1 LNPLDRNS
9 MPKPPTVQNQ
19 AKRLDRL
26 MAWIISLGGML
37 IIASVLGILFF
48 IAREAFPLLRSARC
62 QNLATLQHPTH
73 GPLFLEDSADT
84 AWTLDT
90 ESGMKGLD
98 LPSGTPLSTTVDGP
112 SLPWK
117 LHSKTSESGAFLA
130 LGAGDEI
137 GYGHLKWEKPQ
148 GSEPDPA
155 HWLPRLVWD
164 YQFPAGASL
173 KSLLHAR
180 TTESTGLES
189 GARLRLLALDSTGQ
203 LVWTEQLA
211 ESKSPAN
218 WKPVPLPRNAT
229 PVASLWTPGGAQVFV
244 GTKEGALLLLDC
256 PGENDP
262 NLIASVDFGE
272 GISSLGFV
280 LGQNT
285 LLVGGEKGSRSAFQ
299 VLRRADRT
307 EIQRFHQFEPLPGP
321 VLGFS
326 SSLRDK
332 RFLSWSAGA
341 VVVDH
346 LTTEKRLFH
355 QSGTGFQHATL
366 SPRGD
371 FILASNTQGRLEFWH
386 LDAPHPEIS
395 LRTLLGK
402 THYESYDKPEWVWQ
416 STGGTDDFEPKMS
429 LVPLLFGTLKGTF
442 FAMLFALPLAVLGAI
457 YTSQFASPRLR
468 NTIKP
473 MVEIMAALPSVVLGF
488 LAGLVMAPLFE
499 RAAIQVFLLPFM
511 TVLVAILLFPFWLK
525 LPRRFHGTWSRGW
538 EVLWLVPVLLLG
550 VAAAMALAP
559 AFERAF
565 LGGDFRAW
573 LLQGH
578 GITYDQRNS
587 IVVGFAMGFAV
598 IPIIFTISEDAL
610 SSVPRSLTSASLAC
624 GASPWQTAWRV
635 VLPTASPGIFSS
647 VMVGFGRAIGETMI
661 VLMATG
667 NTPVMDW
674 SPFNGMRTLAA
685 NIAVET
691 PEAPQHGSLYR
702 VLFLTALLLFLLT
715 FVLNTIA
722 ELVRQ
727 QLRKRYESY

>member
-1 LNPLDRNS
+1 

-48 IAREAFPLLRSARC
+48 IAREAFPLLRPAKSQGLGSLQRQVSGGLFIEESGRAA
-62 QNLATLQHPTH
+62 LAL
-73 GPLFLEDSADT
+73 DT
-84 AWTLDT
+84 AEGLSVCTLPDGVPLQGDGGGPALPWTLHAKI
-90 ESGMKGLD
+90 SN
-98 LPSGTPLSTTVDGP
+98 SGTVAVLGQDGR
-112 SLPWK
+112 
-117 LHSKTSESGAFLA
+117 
-130 LGAGDEI
+130 LGFGT
-137 GYGHLKWEKPQ
+137 LKWEKGE
-148 GSEPDPA
+148 GSESDPVRWA
-155 HWLPRLVWD
+155 PRLAWET
-164 YQFPAGASL
+164 QFPAGTPLKALLHGRTVETAGLGGGSSL
-173 KSLLHAR
+173 K
-180 TTESTGLES
+180 
-189 GARLRLLALDSTGQ
+189 LLALNPAGD
-203 LVWTEQLA
+203 LIWAEQPV
-211 ESKSPAN
+211 ESPDPAR
-218 WKPVPLPRNAT
+218 WHPVPLPPNST
-229 PVASLWTPGGAQVFV
+229 PSVAAWTPGGSQLFV
-244 GTKEGALLLLDC
+244 GTREGLLLLLDS
-256 PGENDP
+256 PAGSDP
-262 NLIASVDFGE
+262 SLTASVDFGE
-272 GISSLGFV
+272 GICALGFL

-285 LLVGGEKGSRSAFQ
+285 LLVGGEKGARSAFQ
-299 VLRRADRT
+299 ILRREGRADL
-307 EIQRFHQFEPLPGP
+307 QRFHAFESLPGP

-326 SSLRDK
+326 TSLRDK

-371 FILASNTQGRLEFWH
+371 FILASNAQGRLEFWH

-442 FAMLFALPLAVLGAI
+442 FAMLFALPLAILGAI

-691 PEAPQHGSLYR
+691 PEAPQHGTLYR